1 MKNEQFSIKLI
12 SARRIFVVGYI
23 LCSFIEVSVSLFPI
37 VYGQW
42 IVLRHAVA
50 NRRLQWWTAK

>member
-1 MKNEQFSIKLI
+1 MKNERFSKKLI

-23 LCSFIEVSVSLFPI
+23 LFSFIEVRFSLFPI

-42 IVLRHAVA
+42 IVLHAVA
-50 NRRLQWWTAK
+50 NRSLQW

>member
-50 NRRLQWWTAK
+50 NRRLQW